1 MKEEKGVT
9 LISLIIYIMVMILIV
24 ALIANISSSFY
35 SNLNEFDS
43 ESENAVAFSK
53 FNMIFLNDLKKENI
67 EILDVETDH
76 IALKQDN
83 QSIEYS
89 AQNKALYRN
98 KVKIC
103 DNVQDVNISADT
115 TENIIKVYLKIGE
128 YEKTTEY
135 VIEKVENTNNTQ
147 II

>member
-1 MKEEKGVT
+1 M
-9 LISLIIYIMVMILIV
+9 
-24 ALIANISSSFY
+24 
-35 SNLNEFDS
+35 
-43 ESENAVAFSK
+43 
-53 FNMIFLNDLKKENI
+53 
-67 EILDVETDH
+67 ILDVETDH